1 MNNITTAVIIDGSN
15 QPAPEIN
22 NFRDK
27 LREKILNSFSDLIP
41 ENQMNAF
48 IDAEIKAFFETKDCL
63 IIENEKAY
71 VDKINKKIIELVTPS
86 NVNKYYHNYNVETKE
101 FLAVKSNMTPFRQLV
116 WSSLF
121 EYIKP
126 IVDKTITDNCN
137 NVKDELNKYLSD
149 QANNLIKTHVGV
161 NFNTLAMF
169 QSEAM
174 FARFA
179 QDSLYKV
186 RETLINN
193 FSRNNMNYTPTSEV

>member
-1 MNNITTAVIIDGSN
+1 
-15 QPAPEIN
+15 
-22 NFRDK
+22 
-27 LREKILNSFSDLIP
+27 
-41 ENQMNAF
+41 MNAF

-71 VDKINKKIIELVTPS
+71 VDKINKKIIELVTPN

>member
-1 MNNITTAVIIDGSN
+1 MNNFTTAIIVDDSN

-22 NFRDK
+22 SFRDK

-63 IIENEKAY
+63 IIENEKVY
-71 VDKINKKIIELVTPS
+71 IDRINKKAIELVTPNNLSKYS
-86 NVNKYYHNYNVETKE
+86 NNYNVETKQ

-169 QSEAM
+169 QSEMM
-174 FARFA
+174 FAKFA

-186 RETLINN
+186 RETLMSN
-193 FSRNNMNYTPTSEV
+193 FSQNNMRYTPTSEV

>member
-1 MNNITTAVIIDGSN
+1 MNNFTTAVIVDGSN